1 MAPRKSKVSNLEKDL
16 KRDVESGERSTGMRG
31 GREQQ
36 EKYLNI
42 FIICAYLALFGL
54 LIYSAY
60 LDYGEL
66 ENINTGS
73 GSNTLG
79 VEGAMLVC
87 SFLVILA
94 VLVFFATLSAVRY
107 FYGNFGK
114 GDHITFFVF
123 TALAFALSLLI
134 SIWSGVFLY
143 ADKGSPDG
151 GAKEALEFTFWTTL
165 TVLVMTAAF
174 LLFYIFR
181 PSYLME

>member
-1 MAPRKSKVSNLEKDL
+1 MAPRKSKVSTLEKDL
-16 KRDVESGERSTGMRG
+16 KREVESGERSTGIRG
-31 GREQQ
+31 GREEQ
-36 EKYLNI
+36 ERYLNI
-42 FIICAYLALFGL
+42 FIICAYLVLFGL

-66 ENINTGS
+66 ENVNTGS
-73 GSNTLG
+73 STLG

-87 SFLVILA
+87 SFLIILA
-94 VLVFFATLSAVRY
+94 VLVLFATLSAVRY

-143 ADKGSPDG
+143 SDKGDPNGD
-151 GAKEALEFTFWTTL
+151 AKEALEFTFWTTL

>member
-1 MAPRKSKVSNLEKDL
+1 MAPRKSKVSKLEKDL
-16 KRDVESGERSTGMRG
+16 RRDVESEEKSTGRG
-31 GREQQ
+31 RGEQ
-36 EKYLNI
+36 ERYLNI

-60 LDYGEL
+60 LDYDEL
-66 ENINTGS
+66 ENVPTGAS
-73 GSNTLG
+73 GSSILG

-94 VLVFFATLSAVRY
+94 VLILFATLSAVRY

-151 GAKEALEFTFWTTL
+151 KSKEALEFTFWTTL